1 MSLLKL
7 TNAPF
12 DIEFN
17 GKTYSI
23 RKASLTQ
30 FTQFAQR
37 GEQYRVD
44 KIPFVEQWPRL
55 VAYALFLLLSPV
67 DNSLTEDFISQNIPS
82 DTNPMEIL
90 TTLGFINP
98 ARVKTPVLG
107 TEEPQKPTTEPSS
120 PPSPTE
126 PDGLQVK

>member
-23 RKASLTQ
+23 RKASLSQ

-44 KIPFVEQWPRL
+44 KIPFVEQWPKL

-67 DNSLTEDFISQNIPS
+67 DPTLTEEAISQNIPG

-98 ARVKTPVLG
+98 ARVKTSVLG
-107 TEEPQKPTTEPSS
+107 TEEKKPTTDPSLS
-120 PPSPTE
+120 PSATE
-126 PDGLQVK
+126 QDGLPTK